1 MSWKRVFAKD
11 PVSHSMGVIGILNI
25 AQRVFGIARGILF
38 ARLLGPANLGVYAL
52 TAFVL
57 GVGIPVVSAGLA
69 SSYNRYV
76 PRYEANGSL
85 RAYYNSITSW
95 SMWITTAF
103 VAVALLFPRQVSS
116 LLLASPEHATVLRL
130 TVLTLLPAVY
140 HRNLTTFFKG
150 LRVFRLSAILEF
162 AQPVLLTVFAI
173 AGFVWWQKT
182 VEMAMWA
189 TLLSYVLPVAA
200 CGWMTSRYLR
210 DLTDQKPRVDE
221 VQFAR
226 KIFRFSV
233 WFVIIP
239 TGLVTF
245 DYVDRLM
252 LAHLMKDATTLGI
265 YSQAFNTTAL
275 LLAVGYVPNG
285 VLGPTLSAAWDRHDQ
300 PLVQR
305 TFNLALKVTLLLM
318 LGASLVLVLMKGWVL
333 GFMYGHA
340 YAPGAVVL
348 APLLAF
354 QCFDV
359 MYSIAGMYSGLIEK
373 TYVPGIAVA
382 IGLALNVGLNL
393 VMIPRF
399 GMRGAAYAAMFSYGL
414 VNVVLYLL
422 NRHHGLRLTRRT
434 LLVSALPL
442 SLLLPPGVLVPL
454 AAGVLVAIFRG
465 TLLFETAEKDELLR
479 AMRQVTTMLARRL
492 GRDARAHA
500 EAS

>member
-1 MSWKRVFAKD
+1 MSWKRIFAKD
-11 PVSHSMGVIGILNI
+11 PVSHSMGVIGMLNI

-103 VAVALLFPRQVSS
+103 VAVALLFPRQVSA
-116 LLLASPEHATVLRL
+116 LLLASPDHANVLRL

-189 TLLSYVLPVAA
+189 TLLSYVLPVAV

-221 VQFAR
+221 VQYAR

-245 DYVDRLM
+245 EYVDRLM
-252 LAHLMKDATTLGI
+252 LAT
-265 YSQAFNTTAL
+265 
-275 LLAVGYVPNG
+275 P
-285 VLGPTLSAAWDRHDQ
+285 
-300 PLVQR
+300 
-305 TFNLALKVTLLLM
+305 
-318 LGASLVLVLMKGWVL
+318 GASEMLSMG
-333 GFMYGHA
+333 
-340 YAPGAVVL
+340 
-348 APLLAF
+348 
-354 QCFDV
+354 Q
-359 MYSIAGMYSGLIEK
+359 
-373 TYVPGIAVA
+373 
-382 IGLALNVGLNL
+382 
-393 VMIPRF
+393 
-399 GMRGAAYAAMFSYGL
+399 
-414 VNVVLYLL
+414 LYLG
-422 NRHHGLRLTRRT
+422 GLRGRSR
-434 LLVSALPL
+434 LP
-442 SLLLPPGVLVPL
+442 
-454 AAGVLVAIFRG
+454 
-465 TLLFETAEKDELLR
+465 
-479 AMRQVTTMLARRL
+479 VTT
-492 GRDARAHA
+492 DRACG
-500 EAS
+500 